1 MGGDATWARMP
12 RGIRAAY
19 RGSMSSDRDQFARVV
34 QTGIARGMDVVDA
47 WRHARAQR
55 PSAQARA
62 LQVEQTRRLAE
73 QQKALRRH
81 QRKQRR
87 LNNEVTGGVAVAG
100 VAGTLG
106 VLDIV
111 IESTTAAAGVYG
123 PAWIWVVLAGGGAV
137 TALSARRRR
146 AQLPPAPR
154 VDVSPL
160 PTITVPPDAIGAEQ
174 AQRLTS
180 LRMQLAQVIPAIE
193 RLHPDAASEL
203 RRADHEAAP
212 QLHALVDR
220 LVILHG
226 IRREMV
232 GTEAEEAATSAA
244 VEVRERLTTGC
255 TTYER
260 IIAASATMLAAPD
273 VARGTEEV
281 LTPALQGL
289 AAYTHGLQRA
299 AGA

>member
-1 MGGDATWARMP
+1 
-12 RGIRAAY
+12 
-19 RGSMSSDRDQFARVV
+19 
-34 QTGIARGMDVVDA
+34 MDVVDA
-47 WRHARAQR
+47 WRQARAQR

-62 LQVEQTRRLAE
+62 LQVEQSRRIAE
-73 QQKALRRH
+73 QQKALRRY
-81 QRKQRR
+81 QRKERR
-87 LNNEVTGGVAVAG
+87 LANQATGGIAVAG

-123 PAWIWVVLAGGGAV
+123 PAWIWVALAAGGGIVAAV
-137 TALSARRRR
+137 SRRQRKEM
-146 AQLPPAPR
+146 PPAPR

-160 PTITVPPDAIGAEQ
+160 PTVAVPADALGAEQ
-174 AQRLTS
+174 AERLTS
-180 LRMQLAQVIPAIE
+180 LRLQLAQVIPAIE
-193 RLHPDAASEL
+193 RLHPGAARDL
-203 RRADHEAAP
+203 READLEAAP

-226 IRREMV
+226 IRRDMA
-232 GTEAEEAATSAA
+232 GTEAEAAATTAA

-255 TTYER
+255 ATYER

-273 VARGTEEV
+273 MARSTDEV
-281 LTPALQGL
+281 LTPALEGL

>member
-1 MGGDATWARMP
+1 MA
-12 RGIRAAY
+12 
-19 RGSMSSDRDQFARVV
+19 SDRDQFARAV
-34 QTGIARGMDVVDA
+34 QAGISRGMDVVDA
-47 WRHARAQR
+47 WRQARAAR

-62 LQVEQTRRLAE
+62 LQMEQGRRLAE
-73 QQKALRRH
+73 QQRALRRH

-87 LNNEVTGGVAVAG
+87 LTNEVTGGIAVAG

-111 IESTTAAAGVYG
+111 IESTTATSGVYG
-123 PAWIWVVLAGGGAV
+123 PAWIWVALAAGGGIVATV
-137 TALSARRRR
+137 ARRQRKEM
-146 AQLPPAPR
+146 PAPPR
-154 VDVSPL
+154 VDVAPL
-160 PTITVPPDAIGAEQ
+160 PTMTIPADAIGAEQ
-174 AQRLTS
+174 AQRLTA
-180 LRMQLAQVIPAIE
+180 LRLQLAQVIPAIE
-193 RLHPDAASEL
+193 RLHPGAAQDLRDADL
-203 RRADHEAAP
+203 EAAP

-226 IRREMV
+226 IRRDMT
-232 GTEAEEAATSAA
+232 GTEAADAATTAA

-281 LTPALQGL
+281 LMPALEGL